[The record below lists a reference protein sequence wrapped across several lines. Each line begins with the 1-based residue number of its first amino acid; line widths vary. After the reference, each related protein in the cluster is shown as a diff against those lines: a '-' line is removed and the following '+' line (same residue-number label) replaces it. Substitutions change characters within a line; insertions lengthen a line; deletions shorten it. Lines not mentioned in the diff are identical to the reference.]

1 MERRRGGKGP
11 MVDVCDE
18 APDFLGI
25 RDSRVEVREFLASE
39 TSDIPICDE
48 PLLPGISPF
57 RLDHGPYDLSLC
69 DCGPNFHR
77 DFGVL
82 VDTMFVSVELVI
94 PRTPMVYGR

>member
-1 MERRRGGKGP
+1 

-18 APDFLGI
+18 APDFSGI
-25 RDSRVEVREFLASE
+25 RDSRVEVREFLASGI
-39 TSDIPICDE
+39 SDIPICDE

-69 DCGPNFHR
+69 DRGPTFHR

-82 VDTMFVSVELVI
+82 DDTMFVSVELAI